1 MAYHEAGDA
10 VARIR
15 GEIRQLMLKTED
27 IKTPGLVR
35 GLGVWSAI
43 AIVTGSIIGTAIF
56 LVPSEVSRDVGSVAL
71 VLAVWLVGGLM
82 VLLGGFC
89 YAEMGAAMPEA
100 GGDYV
105 YLARGLGPLWGYLF
119 GWMTAMIQRPASAA
133 ILASGL
139 LRLAGFIF
147 PSTTARIFSWYIPA
161 PFRGERYELTF
172 TTAQFWALAMIVLMV
187 TINYLGVRNAG
198 RVQTI
203 LTGLKVAAIVSI
215 VVMGL

>member
-35 GLGVWSAI
+35 GLGVWSAT
-43 AIVTGSIIGTAIF
+43 AIVIGSIIGTGIF

-71 VLAVWLVGGLM
+71 VLAVWLVGGVM

-89 YAEMGAAMPEA
+89 YAELGASMPEA

-105 YLARGLGPLWGYLF
+105 YLSRGLGPLWGFLF
-119 GWMTAMIQRPASAA
+119 GWMTAVIQRPAAAA
-133 ILASGL
+133 IMAAGL

-147 PSTTARIFSWYIPA
+147 PSATARIFRWYIPVPLRA
-161 PFRGERYELTF
+161 ERYEFTF
-172 TTAQFWALAMIVLMV
+172 TMAQWWAVAM
-187 TINYLGVRNAG
+187 
-198 RVQTI
+198 
-203 LTGLKVAAIVSI
+203 
-215 VVMGL
+215 